1 MATSTPYLLFICI
14 CAVYA
19 LRRVSSSSISMCPHQ
34 SSLFI
39 NALRFQCPLSFPPNS
54 PLQVDGDFLDRTL
67 TSIRG
72 NVQTSVLFYASWCP
86 FSRTAHSKFEAL
98 ASMFPQIDHLAVE
111 QSSAMPS
118 VISRYGIHGLP
129 TILIVNQTS
138 RTRFCGSKDLRSLV
152 KFYEKTTGF
161 EPVQNAHVA
170 QPIKLRNSEKFV
182 MQSWTGSS
190 LNKILA
196 REPYLVLSTLFI
208 CLRILVHVCP
218 KAMSHFKGFWV
229 SFVSHFNMEMFGG
242 GSQILGRVVHLI
254 DAKRAWTKLK
264 LCKTRNFHDGAKNAR
279 VWASSLTSVSLGEAS
294 SSRSCS

>member
-161 EPVQNAHVA
+161 
-170 QPIKLRNSEKFV
+170 
-182 MQSWTGSS
+182 
-190 LNKILA
+190 
-196 REPYLVLSTLFI
+196 
-208 CLRILVHVCP
+208 
-218 KAMSHFKGFWV
+218 WV

>member
-152 KFYEKTTGF
+152 KFYEKTTGLLN
-161 EPVQNAHVA
+161 VD
-170 QPIKLRNSEKFV
+170 L
-182 MQSWTGSS
+182 MGLMLSWGAVT
-190 LNKILA
+190 A
-196 REPYLVLSTLFI
+196 
-208 CLRILVHVCP
+208 
-218 KAMSHFKGFWV
+218 SHW
-229 SFVSHFNMEMFGG
+229 S
-242 GSQILGRVVHLI
+242 
-254 DAKRAWTKLK
+254 KRQHW
-264 LCKTRNFHDGAKNAR
+264 RPED
-279 VWASSLTSVSLGEAS
+279 
-294 SSRSCS
+294 SRSNTSFKSMPCSHLQFVAPYR